1 MISICRQVHLFHVKQ
16 LHATL
21 LFLVA
26 KSKYPQTAVIYLPKS
41 PFCFAWLIEEE
52 DLTINVD
59 GPAYVKSLVSGET

>member
-1 MISICRQVHLFHVKQ
+1 VISICRQVRVFHVKQ

-41 PFCFAWLIEEE
+41 PLCFAWRIEEE
-52 DLTINVD
+52 NLTINVD
-59 GPAYVKSLVSGET
+59 GPAYVESPVSRET